1 MEKIDQLNKKR
12 VDLVEIIDQGRDLI
26 EEIKENLRK
35 KNSKID
41 MLNYKKLNKKASL
54 ADNIILSKSNM
65 DDRRIN
71 NLYNN
76 YLEEAR
82 NYLDLNKVLTG
93 GMNHSSLIRK
103 PKYRINLDLKMRGQ
117 KFSQQ
122 RQIRDIQ
129 RINRYLYLEA
139 EKIKGQIE
147 LIEID
152 NKMPR

>member
-1 MEKIDQLNKKR
+1 MEKIDQLDKKR

-54 ADNIILSKSNM
+54 ADKIILSKSNM

-93 GMNHSSLIRK
+93 GMNHSSLIKK

-139 EKIKGQIE
+139 EKIKAQIE

>member
-1 MEKIDQLNKKR
+1 MEKIDQLEKDIL
-12 VDLVEIIDQGRDLI
+12 DLVEIIDQGRDLI
-26 EEIKENLRK
+26 RDIEENLKRK
-35 KNSKID
+35 TSKID

-54 ADNIILSKSNM
+54 ADKIILSKSNM

-71 NLYNN
+71 NLYND
-76 YLEEAR
+76 YLVKAR
-82 NYLDLNKVLTG
+82 KYLDLNKILADG
-93 GMNHSSLIRK
+93 INHSSPIKK
-103 PKYRINLDLKMRGQ
+103 PKYRINLDIKMRGQ

-129 RINRYLYLEA
+129 RINRYLYLEL
-139 EKIKGQIE
+139 EKLKGQIE

>member
-1 MEKIDQLNKKR
+1 MEKIDQLDKKR
-12 VDLVEIIDQGRDLI
+12 VELAEIIDQGRDLI

-54 ADNIILSKSNM
+54 ADKIILSKSNM

>member
-1 MEKIDQLNKKR
+1 MEKIDQLDKKR

-54 ADNIILSKSNM
+54 ADKIILSKSNM

>member
-54 ADNIILSKSNM
+54 ADKIILSKSNM